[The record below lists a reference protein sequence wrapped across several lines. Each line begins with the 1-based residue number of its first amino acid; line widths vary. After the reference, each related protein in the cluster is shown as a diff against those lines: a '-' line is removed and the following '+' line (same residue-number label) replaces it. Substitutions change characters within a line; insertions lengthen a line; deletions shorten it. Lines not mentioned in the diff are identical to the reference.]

1 MKIDARYKVREM
13 AGEHVVIMQ
22 GRYGADMTRVVAL
35 NDTSLFLWNALEGR
49 DFDIAEAAR
58 LLIERYGVEEA
69 TALRDAAAWTEK
81 LRECDLLTNE

>member
-35 NDTSLFLWNALEGR
+35 NDTSLFLWNAFEGR

-58 LLIERYGVEEA
+58 LLTERYGVEEA
-69 TALRDAAAWTEK
+69 TALRDAAAWTEN